1 VEVKEDNMLITFEGI
16 ESSGKSTLSKRLTE
30 YLKSNNNDVIWNRE
44 PGGTELGEKIREILL
59 GDYNICSISEALLF
73 AASRAQL
80 VEELIKPN
88 MNKIIILDRFVDSSI
103 VYQGYAR
110 NLGWKEVYEINKHAL
125 NGIMPDLTIVV
136 DVTVDT
142 SFNRMK
148 NKNRDRIE
156 NEGKEFFEKTRE
168 GFLKLKEWFPS
179 RNIEIIN
186 GELTLDEEF
195 EILLDIIRKYI

>member
-1 VEVKEDNMLITFEGI
+1 MLITFEGI
-16 ESSGKSTLSKRLTE
+16 ESSGKSTLSKKLAE
-30 YLKSNNNDVIWNRE
+30 YFKSKNYDVIWNRE
-44 PGGTELGEKIREILL
+44 PGGTELGERIRELLL

-80 VEELIKPN
+80 VEELIRPN
-88 MNKIIILDRFVDSSI
+88 KNKIIILDRFVDSSI

-110 NLGWKEVYEINKHAL
+110 ELGWEKVFEINKHAL

-136 DVTVDT
+136 DISVDV

-156 NEGKEFFEKTRE
+156 SEGKEFFERARE
-168 GFLKLKEWFPS
+168 GFLKLKEWFPN

-186 GELTLDEEF
+186 GELTLNEEF
-195 EILLDIIRKYI
+195 ELLLDIVKKYI

>member
-1 VEVKEDNMLITFEGI
+1 MLITFEGI